1 MLPFQCQFIHPFGRN
16 QRSFA
21 HRNTWWLPQVCSRTV
36 GRLEPIAS
44 DQSATGSHLMVCG
57 LIKVANFSLWEI
69 ISKINHKKQHEQL
82 ASVHVASIVGQQSW
96 LVHDPW
102 PCHERLSPKI
112 SGYLA
117 TSGAYYTT
125 TCHSKN
131 CMCLPS
137 WATRHW
143 RNGSA
148 VSTPKLDHTL
158 LIRWWIHT
166 V

>member
-1 MLPFQCQFIHPFGRN
+1 MNQDRAERLMLPFQAPIHT
-16 QRSFA
+16 SF
-21 HRNTWWLPQVCSRTV
+21 LQKSKVCSRTV

-96 LVHDPW
+96 SVHDPW